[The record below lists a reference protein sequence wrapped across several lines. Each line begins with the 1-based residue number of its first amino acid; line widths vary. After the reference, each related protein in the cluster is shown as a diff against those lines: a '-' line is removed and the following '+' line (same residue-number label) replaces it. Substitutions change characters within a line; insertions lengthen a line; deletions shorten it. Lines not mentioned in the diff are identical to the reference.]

1 MFGDQNSLNQNST
14 SFIVTKM
21 LTKHGEKELLIM
33 KNKEHESWIHCFLQE
48 IQQSNSSS
56 SSTTSSSNQSQ
67 SLSSSSRDRTLSGSS
82 DSTIRDDFKRK
93 KRAILKLQ
101 QHLQQDMSDE
111 QRKQFYDFALTRIFD
126 LMVGVSASNLNDI
139 KSGIMLMCILL
150 DAPTL
155 EKNRPPICAPF
166 ANHLRNVNL
175 SSFDL
180 ELLDLIACAVGKIA
194 LNSGSSTPNFVE
206 FEIRRAIELIGNE
219 KNDLQ
224 KRHSAI
230 LNLRELANVTPSYFF
245 NHVMHIFENIFIAIY
260 EPKLREPAIA
270 ALRSALSVVVQ
281 RERLASSI
289 SSASSSSSAS
299 ASTSSTSK
307 SSSTAVRSRIDQQIP
322 MCYELCY
329 NEIIKSFEERDR
341 SAKDRD
347 DRIHAALLILNELI
361 RCSHDSSI
369 IFRDSS
375 INRQLDFLYNNLREL
390 NDLNTF
396 YFSNYLFY
404 DFDYPLSFDLIG
416 QNISSSSSSSKK
428 SQNNSSSNN
437 NTDHLTDWHYG
448 YLTKL
453 FRNYQNL
460 DSSSMP
466 LMYGLRT
473 LQSMVNY
480 HKEMGSAPILSFFH
494 KRKFTKLST
503 ICYQLIQNH
512 FDIICLHLISLLK
525 LKNSIQIN
533 QVLLLVLP
541 SLTSLNPKYFSK
553 TGQYVNDSIQYLL
566 ICIKNQ
572 SLRSLAFISLGLF
585 ALSIK
590 DVSENA
596 IDQHLPLMISQI
608 RQFFPAKDHL
618 NQQSTPSSTSKK
630 HRQQS
635 SINNH
640 IVPDPAVFTC
650 LSFIAQAVGR
660 KIRLEIAEMLPSMFV
675 NGLSEPLV
683 NSLYDICKYIPE
695 LKSDIHELLLKI
707 LSKIIMDRPMIRP
720 KLLTADGGSSQ
731 SFLSLSAHSLS
742 HGGGSID
749 RLIMDS
755 SSSSSSSITMSANDL
770 ETLKLALKVL
780 GRFDFK
786 PRYFFM
792 FLPRCA
798 NQYLMHEN
806 REIRLEAV
814 HTCCQLLKPFLKPN
828 NGFEKMTKDVLQKLL
843 IVGITDQDKFVRYS
857 VLSRLDEYFDYYLA
871 QAINLE
877 SLQLTVYD
885 ECFEI
890 RELGVCINGRLSS
903 LNPAYVMPFLLRVL
917 LQFLSEF
924 EHSGIAKNLEQS
936 ARMLGHLLAS
946 APRFSRPYTE
956 PILKVFLPKLRDPQQ
971 SQAVIT
977 AVMSAVGELAIVSG
991 LEMRAYFYELFPI
1004 ILDAVQD
1011 TNSFQKREIALW
1023 TMGRLIENCGY
1034 VIEPYSKFPTL
1045 MEVLF
1050 SIMKSEP
1057 TKSSQLIRRE
1067 TIRVLGLLGA
1077 VDPYCH
1083 KINMG
1088 FIDLSG
1094 ESLISYDPALEQE
1107 ANSYEMIWGT
1117 FSSDDFYSS
1126 QAINTLIA
1134 VMKDP
1139 QASSQHTMAVQAMAF
1154 IFNVLKVRSVPYLPN
1169 ILPPFINII
1178 RTGDPK
1184 IREFLLQQL
1193 GQIISAVKKH
1203 IRSYLDDIF
1212 KVLRELWTTNNS
1224 TMQLTLFNVVDQMVL
1239 ALGSEFRN
1247 YVPHLIP
1254 HILKVFNHDASP
1266 QKEVTIKLLSA
1277 LQNFGITLEDYIH
1290 LMITPILKLFEIQ
1303 SLPGSTPIEQKRD
1316 SDLRILA
1323 IKTIE
1328 TFCRD
1333 LSLKEFAPRIIH
1345 SLVKTIDDNP
1355 NDKRLFQQAMDTLC
1369 RIVFQLDLKF
1379 KIYLT
1384 LVSKVLQK
1392 HKLFHDKYELLA
1404 DKIQNDIT
1412 ISEMNPDALL
1422 LPANLVR
1429 KAGVNRRNYES
1440 ESQQQQQQQPG
1451 QTDTKRATLS
1461 LEELK
1466 HAWNQCSRR
1475 ISKEDWLDWLRK
1487 FNVDLIKESPS
1498 LSLRSCFPI
1507 AQSCNNVA
1515 RELFNPAFWSCWN
1528 ELNSAQKKELVTLLE
1543 ETMKEQEVPE
1553 VTGILLNLAEFLEHI
1568 DQGPLL
1574 FDVKIL
1580 SERAMKCRAY
1590 AKALHYKEKEFQER
1604 PTTENLGALITINNK
1619 LQQPQAAYGCL
1630 AYALKSTEIND
1641 IEIKEK
1647 WFEKLHNYE
1656 SAFIAYKMRYEQNG
1670 QDHDALLGQ
1679 MRCLEVL
1686 SEWERLYT
1694 LSQQTFN
1701 DVSEYYQQRMARMAV
1716 TATWSLN
1723 QWDEMIEYAR
1733 YIPTDSFESAFYEA
1747 VIRVHQEDFQQAQY
1761 FIDKSRE
1768 LIDTDLTSMAGESYQ
1783 RAYPAM
1789 VQVQMMS
1796 ELEEVIQYKLVPER
1810 QEMIRQKWW
1819 QRLQGCQRQIEDW
1832 QKILQI
1838 HSLVLKPQEDMR
1850 AWLKFSKLC
1859 EKNHRLDLSFKTIVK
1874 LMGTNPTKLIQQNHQ
1889 LPITYPEVT
1898 LKFIEHLWNS
1908 GRYKRAYIELQRFCQ
1923 RLEEENSGVN
1933 VAAQLNQN
1941 QNHLQQRFNIN
1952 LQDDSMTNTTTTT
1965 TTTTAADILTTNNN
1979 DYMYAHIAPDAH
1991 MSPEAINKVLSRAY
2005 LKRGQWEEFL
2015 LDFDHVSIP
2024 SILESYKKATQR
2036 DLQWYKAWHTWAFMN
2051 FRALKFC
2058 KELLPEVRKNI
2069 DHPLDVLGKYGPR
2082 LKPKEF
2088 AINAV
2093 RGFFQSVAF
2102 CRNGSSL
2109 QDTLRILTIWFED
2122 GYDDTIRAAVEEGIK
2137 SVSIETWLQ
2146 VIPQLIARID
2156 MPHVPVAKLIHTLLT
2171 DIGKYHP
2178 QALIYP
2184 LTVASKSSNEARSEA
2199 ANTILV
2205 LMRVHSPNL
2214 VKQAVLVSEELIRI
2228 AILWHELWHEGLE
2241 EASRLYFG
2249 DKNVDAM
2256 FETLEPLHKMIERQP
2271 STRKELTFYQN
2282 YGQDLAQAYQLCQN
2296 YKITLETKNLTQAWD
2311 IYYHVFKRISR
2322 QLPQLTS
2329 LELEYVSPKL
2339 TECSNLE
2346 LAVPGSYSPHNE
2358 LIRIAKVETQLNII
2372 ISKQRPRKLT
2382 IKGSNGHNY
2391 MFLLKGHEDL
2401 RQDERVMQLFGL
2413 VNTLLNSEDATSRQ
2427 NLAIQRYAV
2436 IPLSPNSGLIGWVPC
2451 CDTLHS
2457 LIRDYRNKRKILL
2470 NMEHRLM
2477 LRMAP
2482 EYDRLALLQ
2491 KVEVFEHALEHTPGD
2506 DLAKILWVR
2515 SPSSE
2520 VWFDRRT
2527 NYTRSLAVMSMV
2539 GYILGLGDRHPSNL
2553 MLDRNSGKILHIDFG
2568 DCFEVAM
2575 TREKYPEKIPF
2586 RLTRMLIK
2594 AMEVT
2599 GLDGTFRT
2607 TCQQVMMCLRKNKES
2622 LMALLEAFVY
2632 DPLLNWRLIEAQPKS
2647 KTDLNSKK
2655 PVVNLTAKDSNNNRH
2670 RHHHHP
2676 DAHPMKGVMDVVD
2689 EESSS
2694 NLDQPPQGPSA
2705 TVLHQA
2711 DDNQDVGGNDIIHH
2725 HPRGHPQRLSSIKR
2739 IVSIQ
2744 NAEQRRLDYY
2754 LDEGLN
2760 SKAVAVIERVNDKL
2774 TGHDFG
2780 SSSRVCSVNSQV
2792 EQLIKQATNHEN
2804 LCQCYIGWCPFW

>member
-1 MFGDQNSLNQNST
+1 MLGDHNQMTTTTNQGSLSSSILST
-14 SFIVTKM
+14 M
-21 LTKHGEKELLIM
+21 LTKHGEKELLIH
-33 KNKEHESWIHCFLQE
+33 KNKEHEAWINCFLQE
-48 IQQSNSSS
+48 IQQSSSS
-56 SSTTSSSNQSQ
+56 SSSSSH
-67 SLSSSSRDRTLSGSS
+67 LSHQSSRDRASS
-82 DSTIRDDFKRK
+82 DSIRDDLKRK

-101 QHLQQDMSDE
+101 QHLQQEMSDE
-111 QRKQFYDFALTRIFD
+111 QRKQFYDFALTRIFN
-126 LMVGVSASNLNDI
+126 LMVGVSATNLNDV

-175 SSFDL
+175 NTFDL

-219 KNDLQ
+219 KTDLQ

-281 RERLASSI
+281 RERLASNI
-289 SSASSSSSAS
+289 SSSSSS
-299 ASTSSTSK
+299 SK
-307 SSSTAVRSRIDQQIP
+307 SSSAARSRIDQQIP

-329 NEIIKSFEERDR
+329 KEVIKSFEDR
-341 SAKDRD
+341 LSKDRD
-347 DRIHAALLILNELI
+347 DRIHAALLILNELF
-361 RCSHDSSI
+361 RCSHDSSV
-369 IFRDSS
+369 IFRDTIS
-375 INRQLDFLYNNLREL
+375 RQLDFLYINLPEL
-390 NDLNTF
+390 NDFDTF
-396 YFSNYLFY
+396 YFSNYLFGH
-404 DFDYPLSFDLIG
+404 FDYPISFDTIG
-416 QNISSSSSSSKK
+416 QSISSNSSKK
-428 SQNNSSSNN
+428 SHGQSGN
-437 NTDHLTDWHYG
+437 DHLPDWHYG

-453 FRNYQNL
+453 FRNYTNL

-480 HKEMGSAPILSFFH
+480 HKEMGIAPILSFFH
-494 KRKFTKLST
+494 KRKSSKLST
-503 ICYQLIQNH
+503 LCHQLIQNH
-512 FDIICLHLISLLK
+512 FEMICSHLISLLR
-525 LKNSIQIN
+525 LKNSLQIN

-541 SLTSLNPKYFSK
+541 SLTSLNPKHFSQ
-553 TGQYVNDSIQYLL
+553 TDHYVNDSIQYLL
-566 ICIKNQ
+566 ICIKNPT
-572 SLRSLAFISLGLF
+572 LRSLAFISLGLF

-590 DVSENA
+590 DASENA

-608 RQFFPAKDHL
+608 RQFFPGKDH
-618 NQQSTPSSTSKK
+618 QSTPISSSTSKK

-635 SINNH
+635 SLTNH
-640 IVPDPAVFTC
+640 HHHHHNVPDPAVFTC

-660 KIRLEIAEMLPSMFV
+660 KIRSEIAEMLPSMFS

-695 LKSDIHELLLKI
+695 LKRDIHEGLLKI
-707 LSKIIMDRPMIRP
+707 LSLIIMDRPMIRP
-720 KLLTADGGSSQ
+720 KLLTVDGGSS
-731 SFLSLSAHSLS
+731 SFMSLSAHSLS
-742 HGGGSID
+742 GCSID
-749 RLIMDS
+749 RLMD
-755 SSSSSSSITMSANDL
+755 SSITMSATDL

-786 PRYFFM
+786 PQYFFI
-792 FLPRCA
+792 FLPHCA

-828 NGFEKMTKDVLQKLL
+828 NGFERMTKDVLQKLL

-871 QAINLE
+871 QSVNLE

-971 SQAVIT
+971 SQAVLT

-1050 SIMKSEP
+1050 NIIKSEP

-1077 VDPYCH
+1077 VDPYWH

-1224 TMQLTLFNVVDQMVL
+1224 TMQLTLFNVVDQIVL

-1254 HILKVFNHDASP
+1254 HILKVFNHDGSP
-1266 QKEVTIKLLSA
+1266 QKEVTMKLLSA

-1290 LMITPILKLFEIQ
+1290 LLITPIIRLFELQ
-1303 SLPGSTPIEQKRD
+1303 SQPGATSNEQKRD
-1316 SDLRILA
+1316 SDLRISA

-1333 LSLKEFAPRIIH
+1333 LSLKEFASRIIH
-1345 SLVKTIDDNP
+1345 ALVKTIDDNP
-1355 NDKRLFQQAMDTLC
+1355 HDKRLFQQAMDTLC
-1369 RIVFQLDLKF
+1369 RIVFQLDNKF
-1379 KIYLT
+1379 KIYLS

-1392 HKLFHDKYELLA
+1392 HKLLHDKYELLA
-1404 DKIQNDIT
+1404 DKVQNDIS
-1412 ISEMNPDALL
+1412 IGEMNPDALL

-1440 ESQQQQQQQPG
+1440 ESQQQQQQPG
-1451 QTDTKRATLS
+1451 QTDAKRATLS
-1461 LEELK
+1461 LEEIK
-1466 HAWNQCSRR
+1466 HAWHQCSRR

-1528 ELNSAQKKELVTLLE
+1528 ELNALQKKELVTLLE

-1574 FDVKIL
+1574 FDVKVL

-1630 AYALKSTEIND
+1630 AYALKSKQIND

-1670 QDHDALLGQ
+1670 NDHDALLGQ

-1686 SEWERLYT
+1686 SEWERLYA
-1694 LSQQTFN
+1694 LAQQTFN
-1701 DVSEYYQQRMARMAV
+1701 DVNEYYQQRMARMAV

-1723 QWDEMIEYAR
+1723 QWDEMIEYSR

-1874 LMGTNPTKLIQQNHQ
+1874 LMGTNPTKFVQQNHQ

-1898 LKFIEHLWNS
+1898 LKFVDHLWNS

-1923 RLEEENSGVN
+1923 RLEEENSGAN
-1933 VAAQLNQN
+1933 VATQLNQN
-1941 QNHLQQRFNIN
+1941 TNHQRFNLN
-1952 LQDDSMTNTTTTT
+1952 LQDDSLTNTTT
-1965 TTTTAADILTTNNN
+1965 ADIMTTNS
-1979 DYMYAHIAPDAH
+1979 DYMYAHISPDAH

-2069 DHPLDVLGKYGPR
+2069 DHPLDALGKYGPR

-2093 RGFFQSVAF
+2093 RGFFKSVAF

-2184 LTVASKSSNEARSEA
+2184 LTVASKSSNEARNEA
-2199 ANTILV
+2199 ANTILA

-2256 FETLEPLHKMIERQP
+2256 FETLEPLHKMIERKP

-2296 YKITLETKNLTQAWD
+2296 YKITLDSQNLTQAWD

-2339 TECSNLE
+2339 TECTDLE
-2346 LAVPGSYSPHNE
+2346 LAVPGSYSPHKE
-2358 LIRIAKVETQLNII
+2358 LIRIAKVEPQLNII

-2427 NLAIQRYAV
+2427 NLVR
-2436 IPLSPNSGLIGWVPC
+2436 IPV
-2451 CDTLHS
+2451 
-2457 LIRDYRNKRKILL
+2457 
-2470 NMEHRLM
+2470 
-2477 LRMAP
+2477 
-2482 EYDRLALLQ
+2482 
-2491 KVEVFEHALEHTPGD
+2491 
-2506 DLAKILWVR
+2506 
-2515 SPSSE
+2515 
-2520 VWFDRRT
+2520 
-2527 NYTRSLAVMSMV
+2527 
-2539 GYILGLGDRHPSNL
+2539 
-2553 MLDRNSGKILHIDFG
+2553 
-2568 DCFEVAM
+2568 
-2575 TREKYPEKIPF
+2575 
-2586 RLTRMLIK
+2586 
-2594 AMEVT
+2594 
-2599 GLDGTFRT
+2599 
-2607 TCQQVMMCLRKNKES
+2607 
-2622 LMALLEAFVY
+2622 
-2632 DPLLNWRLIEAQPKS
+2632 
-2647 KTDLNSKK
+2647 
-2655 PVVNLTAKDSNNNRH
+2655 
-2670 RHHHHP
+2670 
-2676 DAHPMKGVMDVVD
+2676 
-2689 EESSS
+2689 
-2694 NLDQPPQGPSA
+2694 
-2705 TVLHQA
+2705 
-2711 DDNQDVGGNDIIHH
+2711 
-2725 HPRGHPQRLSSIKR
+2725 
-2739 IVSIQ
+2739 
-2744 NAEQRRLDYY
+2744 
-2754 LDEGLN
+2754 
-2760 SKAVAVIERVNDKL
+2760 
-2774 TGHDFG
+2774 
-2780 SSSRVCSVNSQV
+2780 
-2792 EQLIKQATNHEN
+2792 
-2804 LCQCYIGWCPFW
+2804 

>member
-1 MFGDQNSLNQNST
+1 MLGDQNQMISSNQSSSSSSSS
-14 SFIVTKM
+14 SFILSTM
-21 LTKHGEKELLIM
+21 LTKHGEKELLIL

-48 IQQSNSSS
+48 IQHSNSSS
-56 SSTTSSSNQSQ
+56 SSSSYSSSHLSQ
-67 SLSSSSRDRTLSGSS
+67 SSRDRTSSGSS
-82 DSTIRDDFKRK
+82 DSSIRDDLKKK
-93 KRAILKLQ
+93 KRAIVKLQ
-101 QHLQQDMSDE
+101 QHLQQEMPEMSDE

-126 LMVGVSASNLNDI
+126 LMVGESATNLIDV

-150 DAPTL
+150 DAPIS
-155 EKNRPPICAPF
+155 EKKRPPICAPF

-175 SSFDL
+175 NSSDL

-230 LNLRELANVTPSYFF
+230 LNLRELANITPSYFF

-281 RERLASSI
+281 RERLASNI
-289 SSASSSSSAS
+289 SSSSS
-299 ASTSSTSK
+299 SK
-307 SSSTAVRSRIDQQIP
+307 SSSAARSRIDQQIP

-329 NEIIKSFEERDR
+329 KEVIKSFEDRDR
-341 SAKDRD
+341 SSKDRD
-347 DRIHAALLILNELI
+347 DRIHAALLILNELF
-361 RCSHDSSI
+361 RCSHDSSV
-369 IFRDSS
+369 IFRDSIS
-375 INRQLDFLYNNLREL
+375 RQLDFLYINLREL
-390 NDLNTF
+390 NDFNSF
-396 YFSNYLFY
+396 YFSNYLFGH
-404 DFDYPLSFDLIG
+404 FDYPISFDTIG
-416 QNISSSSSSSKK
+416 QNVSNSSKK
-428 SQNNSSSNN
+428 SHGQSGG
-437 NTDHLTDWHYG
+437 DHLSDWHYG

-453 FRNYQNL
+453 FRNNTNL
-460 DSSSMP
+460 DSSTMP

-480 HKEMGSAPILSFFH
+480 HKEMGLAPILSFFH
-494 KRKFTKLST
+494 KRKFSKLST
-503 ICYQLIQNH
+503 LCHQLIQNH
-512 FDIICLHLISLLK
+512 FAAICSHLISLLK
-525 LKNSIQIN
+525 LKNSLQIN

-541 SLTSLNPKYFSK
+541 SLTSLNPKDFSQ
-553 TGQYVNDSIQYLL
+553 TGHYVNDSIQYLL
-566 ICIKNQ
+566 ICIKN
-572 SLRSLAFISLGLF
+572 SALRSLAFISLGLF

-608 RQFFPAKDHL
+608 RQCFPGKDHTHHH
-618 NQQSTPSSTSKK
+618 QSTPLSSSTSKK

-635 SINNH
+635 SMTNH
-640 IVPDPAVFTC
+640 HHPDPAIFTC

-660 KIRLEIAEMLPSMFV
+660 KICSEIAEMLPSMLSM
-675 NGLSEPLV
+675 GLSEPLV

-695 LKSDIHELLLKI
+695 LKRDIHEGLLKI
-707 LSKIIMDRPMIRP
+707 LSLIIMDRPMIRP
-720 KLLTADGGSSQ
+720 KLLAADGGSS
-731 SFLSLSAHSLS
+731 SFMSLSAHSLS
-742 HGGGSID
+742 GGSID
-749 RLIMDS
+749 RSMD
-755 SSSSSSSITMSANDL
+755 SSITMSTTDL

-786 PRYFFM
+786 PQYFFM
-792 FLPRCA
+792 FLPHCA

-971 SQAVIT
+971 SQAVVT

-1034 VIEPYSKFPTL
+1034 VIEPYTKFPTL

-1077 VDPYCH
+1077 VDPYWH

-1126 QAINTLIA
+1126 QAINTLVA

-1154 IFNVLKVRSVPYLPN
+1154 IFNVLKVRSVPYLPS

-1193 GQIISAVKKH
+1193 GRIISAVKKH

-1224 TMQLTLFNVVDQMVL
+1224 TMQLTLFNVVDQIVL

-1266 QKEVTIKLLSA
+1266 QKEVTMKLLSA
-1277 LQNFGITLEDYIH
+1277 LQNFGITLEDYFH
-1290 LMITPILKLFEIQ
+1290 LLITPILRLFDV
-1303 SLPGSTPIEQKRD
+1303 PIEQKRA
-1316 SDLRILA
+1316 SDLRISA

-1328 TFCRD
+1328 IFCRD

-1345 SLVKTIDDNP
+1345 ALVKTIDDNP
-1355 NDKRLFQQAMDTLC
+1355 HDKRLFQQAMDTLC
-1369 RIVFQLDLKF
+1369 RIVFQLDTKF
-1379 KIYLT
+1379 KIYIS

-1392 HKLFHDKYELLA
+1392 HKLLHDKYELLA
-1404 DKIQNDIT
+1404 DKIQNDIS
-1412 ISEMNPDALL
+1412 IGEIDPDALL
-1422 LPANLVR
+1422 LPPSLVR

-1440 ESQQQQQQQPG
+1440 ESQQQQQQPG
-1451 QTDTKRATLS
+1451 QSDAKRATLS
-1461 LEELK
+1461 LEEIK
-1466 HAWNQCSRR
+1466 HAWHQCSRR

-1528 ELNSAQKKELVTLLE
+1528 ELSQSQQQELVTLLE

-1568 DQGPLL
+1568 DQGPLM
-1574 FDVKIL
+1574 FDVKVL

-1630 AYALKSTEIND
+1630 AYALKSTEIKD

-1656 SAFIAYKMRYEQNG
+1656 SAFLAYKMRYEQNCN
-1670 QDHDALLGQ
+1670 DHDALLGQ

-1686 SEWERLYT
+1686 SEWERLYS
-1694 LSQQTFN
+1694 LAQQTFN

-1733 YIPTDSFESAFYEA
+1733 YIPTESFESAFYEA
-1747 VIRVHQEDFQQAQY
+1747 VIRVHQADFQQAQY

-1789 VQVQMMS
+1789 VQIQMMS

-1874 LMGTNPTKLIQQNHQ
+1874 LMGTNPTKLVQQNHP

-1898 LKFIEHLWNS
+1898 LKFIDHLWNS

-1923 RLEEENSGVN
+1923 RLEEENSGTN
-1933 VAAQLNQN
+1933 VATQLSNQ
-1941 QNHLQQRFNIN
+1941 QNNQRFNIN
-1952 LQDDSMTNTTTTT
+1952 LPDESMTNTTTTT
-1965 TTTTAADILTTNNN
+1965 TTAEIITTNS

-2015 LDFDHVSIP
+2015 FDFDHVSIP

-2069 DHPLDVLGKYGPR
+2069 DHPLDALGKYGPR
-2082 LKPKEF
+2082 MKPKEF

-2122 GYDDTIRAAVEEGIK
+2122 GYDENIRAAVEEGIK

-2199 ANTILV
+2199 ANAILV

-2256 FETLEPLHKMIERQP
+2256 FETLEPLHKMIERIP

-2282 YGQDLAQAYQLCQN
+2282 YGQDLAKAYQLCQK
-2296 YKITLETKNLTQAWD
+2296 YKITHDSQNLTQAWD

-2339 TECSNLE
+2339 TECTNLE
-2346 LAVPGSYSPHNE
+2346 LAVPGSYCPHKE
-2358 LIRIAKVETQLNII
+2358 LIRIAKVEPQLNII

-2575 TREKYPEKIPF
+2575 TREKYPERIPF

-2632 DPLLNWRLIEAQPKS
+2632 DPLLNWRLMEAQPKS
-2647 KTDLNSKK
+2647 KTDLNGKK
-2655 PVVNLTAKDSNNNRH
+2655 PVVNLATKDANTNRH
-2670 RHHHHP
+2670 RHHHHHT
-2676 DAHPMKGVMDVVD
+2676 DVVNPMKVVMDVVD
-2689 EESSS
+2689 EEDSAH
-2694 NLDQPPQGPSA
+2694 DKPGPSA
-2705 TVLHQA
+2705 AVLHQG
-2711 DDNQDVGGNDIIHH
+2711 DDNQEGDDEIIHH

-2744 NAEQRRLDYY
+2744 NAEQHRLDYY
-2754 LDEGLN
+2754 HDEGLN

-2780 SSSRVCSVNSQV
+2780 NYNRVCSVNSQV
-2792 EQLIKQATNHEN
+2792 EQLIKQATSHEN